1 MNEAGG
7 FSISRSSSLRLSGY
21 HIIWHRPELADPAHS
36 RGTLVFSPAA
46 GFACK
51 TYDSFLSQLAERC
64 SINIFTYDVRGI
76 GESPLPV
83 TPAYTKGRNRIGA
96 FLADD
101 LKQLFWSLRDYC
113 QREIPDAAHGPWIFA
128 GHSLGSWLSLYAAL
142 YVHVRKIVLIDPPLF
157 PATAATKWAL
167 ACALNQRDKHPL
179 SQMTRKRKRIFR
191 NEEQAV
197 WVFSKLDF
205 FRRWSPA
212 RIADYV
218 RSNYR
223 ASEFGLVLRHNPM
236 WEADIV
242 ESQPPSTTLLLH
254 NLPRDARYD
263 CKLHVAFGE
272 HSPFNSIESQIVLA
286 SAFRNPQVH
295 GLREAGHML
304 VFEREAELLELFE
317 RAILTDEFIA
327 PAALH
332 DKKVIGLL

>member
-1 MNEAGG
+1 M
-7 FSISRSSSLRLSGY
+7 FS
-21 HIIWHRPELADPAHS
+21 
-36 RGTLVFSPAA
+36 TAA

-51 TYDSFLSQLAERC
+51 TYDSFLSQLSERC
-64 SINIFTYDVRGI
+64 SVNIFTYDVRGI
-76 GESPLPV
+76 GESALPV
-83 TPAYTKGRNRIGA
+83 TPAYTRGRNKIGA
-96 FLADD
+96 FLAED
-101 LKQLFWSLRDYC
+101 LKQLFWNLRDYC
-113 QREIPDAAHGPWIFA
+113 QREIPEAANAPWIFA

-142 YVHVRKIVLIDPPLF
+142 YVHVRKIVLLDPPLF
-157 PATAATKWAL
+157 PAAAATKWAL

-205 FRRWSPA
+205 FRRWPTA
-212 RIADYV
+212 RIVDYV

-223 ASEFGLVLRHNPM
+223 PSEFGLVLRHNPV

-254 NLPRDARYD
+254 NLPREARHD
-263 CKLHVAFGE
+263 CRLHVTFGE

-286 SAFRNPQVH
+286 SAFRNPQLH
-295 GLREAGHML
+295 GLPGAGHML

-317 RAILTDEFIA
+317 KTILTEEFMA
-327 PAALH
+327 PPALH
-332 DKKVIGLL
+332 DKKVMGLL